1 MSEVCE
7 SVIDALSLVYWYL
20 LEIGLETCIAE
31 KCGSRHDLLDNFN
44 SDLSQSERECHCR
57 EYCESMYGQRL
68 FEDLGAEEADLA
80 DAFQRVPLLG
90 AIILYSDLYFSK
102 SKVGQVKRDHSS
114 AIGITNLVG
123 PTDWGDNQQSQN
135 SGPSS

>member
-1 MSEVCE
+1 
-7 SVIDALSLVYWYL
+7 
-20 LEIGLETCIAE
+20 
-31 KCGSRHDLLDNFN
+31 
-44 SDLSQSERECHCR
+44 
-57 EYCESMYGQRL
+57 MYGERL

-123 PTDWGDNQQSQN
+123 PTDWGDNQQPRK
-135 SGPSS
+135 SGPPS